1 MSTSTSRPGGPPPT
15 PVELEAALPPAFARV
30 HLEVQG
36 GAEWVSVRWT
46 SAAERGVIA
55 GPARDVAL
63 ALAATVLRLV
73 GVETAVAKDQDV
85 TGPHRFP
92 RR

>member
-1 MSTSTSRPGGPPPT
+1 MSDVPRHSSGLPPS

-46 SAAERGVIA
+46 SAAESGVIA

-73 GVETAVAKDQDV
+73 GVETALAKDQDV

-92 RR
+92 AR